1 MLTKKILMSLAV
13 LLGLLVIG
21 EAGSRLIWSVSD
33 LSLSPENAHLI
44 DHPTRLWV
52 QAPNARFQ
60 LPEHGALV
68 TNDLGLRDDPV
79 QIPKPTGEHRIL
91 SLGESSTW
99 GHGVRREET
108 YSAQL
113 ETMLA
118 QAGRTVNVIN
128 AGVPAWTIQQSAVY
142 LAEEGARLQ
151 PDTVLIY
158 HQTNDFLPTGAID
171 THNPLVKLTTSDRE
185 LIERRRPLAPL
196 LRVLFASRLYLVLRN
211 TMLRM
216 PSDLPEAGTVPDGP
230 VRVPSADR
238 RAALGSLRTSAESI
252 GARLVVVQPL
262 YAIDHSQDTLLRD
275 WCAENHQLYIET
287 SDIRQRLGRGL
298 PQWFLPD
305 GVHPRPQGHRLIAE
319 RLAERLP

>member
-1 MLTKKILMSLAV
+1 MLTKKILMSLVV

-21 EAGSRLIWSVSD
+21 EAGSRLVWSVSD

-68 TNDLGLRDDPV
+68 TNELGLRDDPV
-79 QIPKPTGEHRIL
+79 QIPKPAGEHRIL

-113 ETMLA
+113 EAMLA

-142 LAEEGARLQ
+142 LAEEGARLG

-158 HQTNDFLPTGAID
+158 HQTNEFLPTGAID
-171 THNPLVKLTTSDRE
+171 THNPPVKLPTTDR
-185 LIERRRPLAPL
+185 
-196 LRVLFASRLYLVLRN
+196 
-211 TMLRM
+211 
-216 PSDLPEAGTVPDGP
+216 
-230 VRVPSADR
+230 
-238 RAALGSLRTSAESI
+238 
-252 GARLVVVQPL
+252 
-262 YAIDHSQDTLLRD
+262 
-275 WCAENHQLYIET
+275 
-287 SDIRQRLGRGL
+287 
-298 PQWFLPD
+298 
-305 GVHPRPQGHRLIAE
+305 
-319 RLAERLP
+319 

>member
-68 TNDLGLRDDPV
+68 TNELGLRDDPV
-79 QIPKPTGEHRIL
+79 RIPKPASEHRIL

-113 ETMLA
+113 ETMLS

-171 THNPLVKLTTSDRE
+171 THNPLVKLTTSDRGAHRASSTARSAAPCAVRQPSLPGPSQHHAAHAVGPPE
-185 LIERRRPLAPL
+185 GRR
-196 LRVLFASRLYLVLRN
+196 F
-211 TMLRM
+211 
-216 PSDLPEAGTVPDGP
+216 
-230 VRVPSADR
+230 
-238 RAALGSLRTSAESI
+238 
-252 GARLVVVQPL
+252 VVVRCGCR
-262 YAIDHSQDTLLRD
+262 ARTVARRWIA
-275 WCAENHQLYIET
+275 CAQAPSPSEPGSWSCSRCTPSITARTRSFEIGVRRTTNST
-287 SDIRQRLGRGL
+287 SR
-298 PQWFLPD
+298 PQTFVSGWGGVFRSGFFPTE
-305 GVHPRPQGHRLIAE
+305 VHPRPQGHRLIAE
-319 RLAERLP
+319 RIAERLP